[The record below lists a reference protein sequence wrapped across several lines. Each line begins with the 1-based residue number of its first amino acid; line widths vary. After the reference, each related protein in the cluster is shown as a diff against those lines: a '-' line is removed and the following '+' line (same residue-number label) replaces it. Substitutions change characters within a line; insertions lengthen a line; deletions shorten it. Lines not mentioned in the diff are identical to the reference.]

1 MHEEVVIRH
10 AASNQLQR
18 NALHCKPPAAP
29 KRPPDRS
36 QTAPAP
42 ACAYPALRLGI
53 TDEAS
58 PLALRSTR
66 NRPRTAVRRGAA
78 SCRAALH
85 SCQAPRRQC
94 RHRGAVMSCRAPK
107 TLQPERGLVA
117 QPAVAVVLAVEDVRT

>member
-18 NALHCKPPAAP
+18 NAPHCKPPAAP
-29 KRPPDRS
+29 KRPPDRR

-42 ACAYPALRLGI
+42 ACAYPALRLAI

-66 NRPRTAVRRGAA
+66 NRLRKAPIPKLILRT
-78 SCRAALH
+78 L
-85 SCQAPRRQC
+85 
-94 RHRGAVMSCRAPK
+94 
-107 TLQPERGLVA
+107 
-117 QPAVAVVLAVEDVRT
+117 PAVDKDVENAPPWRMARFELGSVGPGLIA